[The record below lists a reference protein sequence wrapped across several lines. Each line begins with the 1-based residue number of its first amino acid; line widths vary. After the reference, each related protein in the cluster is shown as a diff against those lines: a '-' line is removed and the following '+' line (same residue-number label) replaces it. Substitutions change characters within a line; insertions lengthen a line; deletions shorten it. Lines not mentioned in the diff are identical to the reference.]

1 MTINELVAK
10 YEAEVR
16 ERSVKKNPQYY
27 HALRNL
33 QWSRCL
39 QAALNNNPLPEDDW
53 SALCGNKPLRRVS
66 TTSDPFNF
74 DPKPG
79 DKVLDLL
86 NEARSRTSTPCADK
100 MHEKFEEA
108 LRRNNCHV
116 DGFYVVADN

>member
-1 MTINELVAK
+1 MNIDELVAK

-16 ERSVKKNPQYY
+16 ERSTHKNPQYY

-39 QAALNNNPLPEDDW
+39 QAALSNQPLPGDDW
-53 SALCGNKPLRRVS
+53 SALCGEKPSRRGSMSAS
-66 TTSDPFNF
+66 TSFNF

-86 NEARSRTSTPCADK
+86 DEARSRTSTPVSDR
-100 MHEKFEEA
+100 MHEQFEEA
-108 LRRNNCHV
+108 LRRNHCHV
-116 DGFYVVADN
+116 DGFYVVAD